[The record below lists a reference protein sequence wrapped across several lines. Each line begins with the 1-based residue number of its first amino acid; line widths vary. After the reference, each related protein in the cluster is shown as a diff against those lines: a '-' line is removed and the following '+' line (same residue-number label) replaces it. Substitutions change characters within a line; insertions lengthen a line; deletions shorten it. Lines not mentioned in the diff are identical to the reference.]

1 MANDDKVVKADFTK
15 KRRAPGAT
23 PKPKPNLKPA
33 LLQSKRFGIVVL
45 VLIVLLGFAAHLF
58 LTAP

>member
-1 MANDDKVVKADFTK
+1 MADDDKVVRADFTK
-15 KRRAPGAT
+15 KRQPRGA
-23 PKPKPNLKPA
+23 KPKPA

-45 VLIVLLGFAAHLF
+45 VLIVAFGFAAHLF

>member
-1 MANDDKVVKADFTK
+1 MADDDKVVKADFTK
-15 KRRAPGAT
+15 KRRPPGA
-23 PKPKPNLKPA
+23 KPKSGPKPA

-45 VLIVLLGFAAHLF
+45 VLIVAFGFAAHLF